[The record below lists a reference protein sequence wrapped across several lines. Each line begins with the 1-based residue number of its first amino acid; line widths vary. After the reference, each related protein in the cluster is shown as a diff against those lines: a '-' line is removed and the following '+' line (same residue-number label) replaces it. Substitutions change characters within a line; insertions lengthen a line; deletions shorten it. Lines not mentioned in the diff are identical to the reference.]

1 MIIKSPQIFGLGAFY
16 CMRRILLFLTD
27 AGRMATLKSVGNSYM
42 QNIVGVALGVLVAAI
57 LGGCSSTPAANGNDP
72 WEAANRTV
80 FKFND
85 SLDTWVAKPV
95 AKSYRYVSPGFVE
108 TGVNNF
114 FDNMGEVPNILNDL
128 LQAKWGQAGHD
139 SARLFLNTFAGLA
152 GLVDVA
158 AEVGLA
164 KSQGEDFGQTLQV
177 WGVPSGPYVVLPIL
191 GPSTLTDTV
200 GLPVDWN
207 TYPRTYI
214 PNEQVRYAAT
224 ALDYTNARANL
235 LDAEGL
241 LSGDKYLFF
250 REAYLQN
257 RQFLVK
263 DGAIKDDFGG
273 DLDDFDDF

>member
-1 MIIKSPQIFGLGAFY
+1 MQKMVGA
-16 CMRRILLFLTD
+16 
-27 AGRMATLKSVGNSYM
+27 A
-42 QNIVGVALGVLVAAI
+42 VAMLAAAM
-57 LGGCSSTPAANGNDP
+57 LAGCSSTPAANGNDP
-72 WEAANRTV
+72 WEAPNRAV

-95 AKSYRYVSPGFVE
+95 AKGYRFISPSFVE
-108 TGVNNF
+108 TGVDNF
-114 FDNMGEVPNILNDL
+114 FDNMGEVSNVLNDL

-139 SARLFLNTFAGLA
+139 SARLLLNTFAGLA

-158 AEVGLA
+158 AEVGLE

-177 WGVPSGPYVVLPIL
+177 WGVPSGPYVVLPIF
-191 GPSTLTDTV
+191 GPSTLTDAAAS
-200 GLPVDWN
+200 PVDWFS
-207 TYPRTYI
+207 YPRTYI
-214 PNEQVRYAAT
+214 TSDPLRYGAT
-224 ALDYTNARANL
+224 VLDYTNVRAGL

-241 LSGDKYLFF
+241 VSGDKYLFF